1 MKLSLNEMVTGVVM
15 GSILLIV
22 VMSFISRMLHQ
33 RAEKRIAKVRCVCR
47 LCGNVFPE
55 RNAAELSHC
64 PACNA
69 LNLIK
74 GNGKLG

>member
-1 MKLSLNEMVTGVVM
+1 MKLSLNEMVSIVVT
-15 GSILLIV
+15 GSILFIALI
-22 VMSFISRMLHQ
+22 SFVSRLLHH
-33 RAEKRIAKVRCVCR
+33 RTEERLARMRCVCR
-47 LCGNVFPE
+47 LCGHVFTE

-64 PACNA
+64 PACDA